1 MKFVCLPAG
10 TVRVLVATEIWPG
23 LQLSLVEEGEEL
35 GDLLGGGEEEGQM
48 RRRRGGGEEERRRGS
63 RGPRREGGAG
73 GGVME

>member
-48 RRRRGGGEEERRRGS
+48 RRRRGGG
-63 RGPRREGGAG
+63 
-73 GGVME
+73 